1 MDAKITKE
9 RIGQM
14 LSYDWLKFIAMAV
27 AVIIFWLIAFTVTA
41 TKITNTQR
49 FTVFNHS
56 SNATLGTDFYDLM
69 DDCMENGFSYEVIE
83 TDIFDL
89 SGKASQANSYYEAHL
104 GAETAHLVFM
114 PYFEGGEAQAFV
126 NHRYTNL
133 ITVHEFLTEMK
144 AYVSAYYP
152 NGDYENGALDTAKVA
167 SDFRMLIKR
176 NNDKRFKGK
185 KFNEGLLQEY
195 ARIQS
200 YADALV
206 QFEEYLDLGLVCLEQ
221 MEIQHASNPENVLQ
235 ESTDFVVNL
244 CPDVTKMGNLKN
256 YIYRLEGNSNTKT
269 SYNMSVFFCRKEKYS
284 ETAYSYESL
293 LFINKLIEASRT
305 DNA

>member
-9 RIGQM
+9 RIMQM
-14 LSYDWLKFIAMAV
+14 LSYDWLKFIALAV
-27 AVIIFWLIAFTVTA
+27 AAILFWTVAFTVTA

-56 SNATLGTDFYDLM
+56 SNATLSTSFYDLM
-69 DDCMENGFSYEVIE
+69 DDCMEDGFSYEVLE
-83 TDIFDL
+83 TEIFDL
-89 SGKASQANSYYEAHL
+89 SGKSDQTNAYYEAHL

-126 NHRYTNL
+126 NYRYTNL
-133 ITVHEFLTEMK
+133 ITVHEFLTSMK

-152 NGDYENGALDTAKVA
+152 NGDYENGELNTAKVA
-167 SDFRMLIKR
+167 SDFRTLIKR

-185 KFNEGLLQEY
+185 NFNAGLLEEY

-206 QFEEYLDLGLVCLEQ
+206 QFEEYLDLGLVRLEK
-221 MEIQHASNPENVLQ
+221 MEIQHALKPETVLQ
-235 ESTDFVVNL
+235 EKTDFVINL
-244 CPDVTKMGNLKN
+244 CPDETEMGNLKN
-256 YIYRLEGNSNTKT
+256 YIYRLEGTANTKT
-269 SYNMSVFFCRKEKYS
+269 SYNMSVFLCRKEKYS
-284 ETAYSYESL
+284 ETVYSYESL